1 MPTKIAMFS
10 VVMSLILV
18 TCLAV
23 ACGGGA
29 EPTRSVPTAL
39 ATGTTASAPTA
50 GTTTSAPSATPALDG
65 ETLLNARCVA
75 CHPLDRV
82 TQARYTL
89 VQWESTV
96 KRMRANGASLTDAE
110 AQVLVQYLAQTYGK

>member
-1 MPTKIAMFS
+1 MHTKIATLCAAT
-10 VVMSLILV
+10 VLILV
-18 TCLAV
+18 ACFAA
-23 ACGGGA
+23 ACGGSADPTQPAPTTPPAGA
-29 EPTRSVPTAL
+29 TAP
-39 ATGTTASAPTA
+39 APTA
-50 GTTTSAPSATPALDG
+50 TSGING

-82 TQARYTL
+82 TQVRYTL